1 MPLSLE
7 IVRHN
12 HAKPALPILTVA
24 LVELDELD
32 ERLGNQKDRKPKS
45 MNFFS
50 KFIQLQDLMFAH
62 NAGLT
67 ASHPYASSPSSWPFA
82 KKGISFWT
90 QNEGHK
96 QIYLVGNLVG
106 WWTAAG
112 AVFLIFGIFPASIF
126 AERRNIPV
134 LSDCKLQGYQDV
146 FVVLTSLY
154 SRHPSFMELVWLLRC
169 DLGGTLRAF
178 LPLQPTALFAPLSPC
193 TPRFRFDR
201 RCCSQLHLHRN
212 SQLSNFVPWIR
223 YAPETEGVR

>member
-1 MPLSLE
+1 MIRLLPES
-7 IVRHN
+7 VRCHHPRPVFFIPN
-12 HAKPALPILTVA
+12 AVF
-24 LVELDELD
+24 VDLDELD

-45 MNFFS
+45 INFFS

-106 WWTAAG
+106 WWTSAG

-134 LSDCKLQGYQDV
+134 LSSCKLLGCEDR
-146 FVVLTSLY
+146 LRSAHSLY
-154 SRHPSFMELVWLLRC
+154 SRHSPSVEFMWLLRR
-169 DLGGTLRAF
+169 DLGCTLRAL
-178 LPLQPTALFAPLSPC
+178 LPLQPTTLFTPLSPRAPC
-193 TPRFRFDR
+193 FRLDCR
-201 RCCSQLHLHRN
+201 RCSQFHLH
-212 SQLSNFVPWIR
+212 
-223 YAPETEGVR
+223 